1 MSLTSGVVL
10 PGLTYLVWLNV
21 VKLHATQPSF
31 CGSENRNAS
40 DAVVTVG
47 VGVNVGVDVDVSV

>member
-1 MSLTSGVVL
+1 M